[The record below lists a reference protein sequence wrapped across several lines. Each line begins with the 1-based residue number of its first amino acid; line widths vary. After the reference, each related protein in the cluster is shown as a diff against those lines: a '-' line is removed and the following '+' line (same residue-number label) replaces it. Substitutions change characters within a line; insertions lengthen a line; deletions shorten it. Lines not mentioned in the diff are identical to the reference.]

1 MPNFVKLYDETIPSF
16 NINTLN
22 FTVNFVKAVILAG
35 GLGTRLQPYT
45 TFLPKAMLPLGEKPL
60 LEHLIEWIKQNKID
74 SIVLCVSYL
83 RKTIE
88 DYFEDGSRFGVKI
101 EYAVANRPLAT
112 AGQLKTAEEFIDDTF
127 VCVYGDSIF
136 DFNLK
141 SMISYHKTK
150 KPAITMGLSEYKT
163 KLQYGFIET
172 DKNNKVTAWNEKP
185 EIKGNINIGCYVMEP
200 SVLKVIPPNKP
211 FGMDDVI
218 RRTMARKNKVMA
230 FIIKKGFM
238 DIGDKNSYRQAS
250 RHFLAKLGQI

>member
-1 MPNFVKLYDETIPSF
+1 
-16 NINTLN
+16 
-22 FTVNFVKAVILAG
+22 VKAVILAG

-60 LEHLIEWIKQNKID
+60 LEHLMEWIKKNKID
-74 SIVLCVSYL
+74 SVVLCVSYL

-112 AGQLKTAEEFIDDTF
+112 AGQLKTAEDFIDDTF

-141 SMISYHKTK
+141 SMIEYHKRK
-150 KPAITMGLSEYKT
+150 KSFVTMALFEYKT

-172 DKNNKVTAWNEKP
+172 DRNSKVTAWKEKP

-200 SVLKVIPPNKP
+200 GVLKLIPANKP
-211 FGMDDVI
+211 YGMDDVI
-218 RRTMARKNKVMA
+218 KSAIGRKNKVSGYL
-230 FIIKKGFM
+230 IKKGFI
-238 DIGDKNSYRQAS
+238 DIGDKTSYRRAHQYYTE
-250 RHFLAKLGQI
+250 RLGQI